1 MPSPKKLNQKTE
13 RTFQG
18 YQNIALILRIYIV
31 PKKNKN
37 IEIIFVCDIS
47 TLNPLNYLEWTT

>member
-18 YQNIALILRIYIV
+18 YQNIALILRIYIISN
-31 PKKNKN
+31 KNKN
-37 IEIIFVCDIS
+37 IEIIFVCDIP
-47 TLNPLNYLEWTT
+47 TLNSLKYIE